1 MPHPRDGIQAVEGG
15 ERRAKSPCD
24 RKRSALSTF
33 WECASFSD
41 GDLPHD
47 PVTLA
52 SAECRLSHLLGKR
65 IREGIKTNICC
76 TGDGLRKPYRS
87 GLRKTREGLQ
97 RTSSSSNSRIMATK
111 SITGRNRTN
120 SITSSDIADRSL
132 LETDISNTDARSAW
146 EERALIALADLH
158 GSRVREE
165 LLLPN
170 EVEKTEGGGGPLHSS
185 LEVAAWGSP
194 NG

>member
-1 MPHPRDGIQAVEGG
+1 M
-15 ERRAKSPCD
+15 
-24 RKRSALSTF
+24 
-33 WECASFSD
+33 
-41 GDLPHD
+41 
-47 PVTLA
+47 
-52 SAECRLSHLLGKR
+52 
-65 IREGIKTNICC
+65 
-76 TGDGLRKPYRS
+76 
-87 GLRKTREGLQ
+87 
-97 RTSSSSNSRIMATK
+97 
-111 SITGRNRTN
+111 
-120 SITSSDIADRSL
+120 
-132 LETDISNTDARSAW
+132 ETDISNADARSAW